1 MFPPALCV
9 SILCMNTSLI
19 VISMHYQYSNKFKV
33 SVIEYHIVIFYYKD
47 KIFDKIFLDR
57 LNLVNK

>member
-19 VISMHYQYSNKFKV
+19 IISMYYQYSNKFKV

-47 KIFDKIFLDR
+47 KIFDKIFFG
-57 LNLVNK
+57 